1 MSSQSY
7 FAEEQQL
14 MAQTAQALSL
24 TVRVAIQPL
33 LSSQTCCNHDDMAE
47 ELNVARSTLSQHL
60 TVLKEAGLI
69 QGDIQPPKI
78 KYCIH
83 RDNDQK
89 ALGFFLNFF
98 NLKSD
103 SGFSPEGVILCT
115 AKKTS
120 INVSNELIQQKKFR

>member
-14 MAQTAQALSL
+14 MAQTAQALSH
-24 TVRVAIQPL
+24 TMRVAIQPL
-33 LSSQTCCNHDDMAE
+33 LSSQTFCNHDDMAK
-47 ELNVARSTLSQHL
+47 ELTVARSTLSQHL
-60 TVLKEAGLI
+60 TVLKVAGLI
-69 QGDIQPPKI
+69 RGDIKPPKT

-89 ALGFFLNFF
+89 ALGFFQNFF

-115 AKKTS
+115 AEKTS